1 MDLIQ
6 PQLAQL
12 QSQPPQ
18 GSDWIHEIK
27 FDGYRTLAYIEPK
40 VTLRTRSGLDWTE
53 KYPSI
58 AAALK
63 KLHLRHSVF
72 DGEIC
77 YVDEEGRSDFQ
88 KLQNSLKSGDTSHL
102 VYFVFDLLE
111 HRGKDLRD
119 LTQIERKERLRE
131 VLRQAPA
138 EVRYADHW
146 SVDPSQLLSASCRLG
161 LEGLVSKRVDA
172 DYKSGRNRNWIKSK
186 CTKAQEFVIAGFTAP
201 KNSRNGFGSL
211 ILGAYRGGELVYVGR
226 VGTGF
231 TQKSI
236 EDLVLKMKSLQQQES
251 PFPSGPRLR
260 TATWLKPTLV
270 AQVNFTEWTSEG
282 SLRHP
287 SFQGLRGDKPA
298 KEVRFETAPKAKTN

>member
-161 LEGLVSKRVDA
+161 LELKRDASRGRGNRSAPRKATSQPHSRMGARGSVGYPEQRETNDHRPSSKR
-172 DYKSGRNRNWIKSK
+172 K
-186 CTKAQEFVIAGFTAP
+186 E
-201 KNSRNGFGSL
+201 
-211 ILGAYRGGELVYVGR
+211 RGG
-226 VGTGF
+226 
-231 TQKSI
+231 
-236 EDLVLKMKSLQQQES
+236 
-251 PFPSGPRLR
+251 
-260 TATWLKPTLV
+260 
-270 AQVNFTEWTSEG
+270 
-282 SLRHP
+282 
-287 SFQGLRGDKPA
+287 
-298 KEVRFETAPKAKTN
+298 